1 MTQNRFRSLFA
12 LGTCVAVLFFTA
24 PIFAEENTAQK
35 TAAPAPQEKTETP
48 LSPAAANA
56 ENIKP
61 VHVPDIVNGYT
72 YAPDYC
78 DFTATFPVEPSISTI
93 CEEKDPTAC
102 YKLASFTKVF
112 DLVSTVK
119 IDVICNP
126 STEAIYESLNKDRM
140 LETVKAM
147 TKDVVLKTHE
157 VNSRD
162 AEGYRQAGLV
172 GLSKMGMDE
181 SIFMAQ
187 LWSAK
192 GSLLSVKAQL
202 IGQQM
207 DEADLLFATILKTIG
222 YKKELSAPL
231 PEKPEETPK
240 DKKNSTPPAP
250 KP

>member
-1 MTQNRFRSLFA
+1 MTQNRFRFLFA
-12 LGTCVAVLFFTA
+12 LGTCVAVLSLSFPSIA
-24 PIFAEENTAQK
+24 AEEKAPKATAS
-35 TAAPAPQEKTETP
+35 PAKKSTETTTA
-48 LSPAAANA
+48 PAAAPT
-56 ENIKP
+56 EEIQP
-61 VHVPDIVNGYT
+61 IPVPDIQNGYT

-78 DFTATFPVEPSISTI
+78 DFTATFPEEPTISSV

-102 YKLASFTKVF
+102 YKLASYTKVF
-112 DLVSTVK
+112 DLASTVQ

-140 LETVKAM
+140 LETVRAM
-147 TKDVVLKTHE
+147 TKDVVLKTHD
-157 VNSRD
+157 VNARD

-202 IGQQM
+202 IGEQM
-207 DEADLLFATILKTIG
+207 DESDLLFASILKTIG
-222 YKKELSAPL
+222 YKKELASSPAKPL
-231 PEKPEETPK
+231 EENK
-240 DKKNSTPPAP
+240 DKTDTKPAP